1 MVQFYSTYQCT
12 QRKIQCFER
21 KKMKRSSRQHYSYL
35 KLQCPS
41 QVPEPTQIFRPP
53 RKSENARVEVVVLL
67 NARYQKFSVHNFMYE
82 KKSTVRSDCGIGEAA
97 YERYSW
103 NGCGVLAVTW
113 RRKLMWRFWNGGA
126 DISGGSS
133 RSHLGHVVG

>member
-1 MVQFYSTYQCT
+1 
-12 QRKIQCFER
+12 
-21 KKMKRSSRQHYSYL
+21 MKRSSRQHYSYL

-97 YERYSW
+97 YERRDVAKKVNVALLEWGSRY
-103 NGCGVLAVTW
+103 
-113 RRKLMWRFWNGGA
+113 FGGKQ
-126 DISGGSS
+126 
-133 RSHLGHVVG
+133 